1 MREGSLELDA
11 LFSDA
16 IKEGDGNCVLHSWKY
31 LLPLFKSS
39 DRKKYSIE
47 VLNMLRQY
55 EYEDRHKNRFVSTHS
70 APAQYIP
77 ADLHQERLNRLC
89 KLSV

>member
-31 LLPLFKSS
+31 LLLLFKS
-39 DRKKYSIE
+39 
-47 VLNMLRQY
+47 
-55 EYEDRHKNRFVSTHS
+55 
-70 APAQYIP
+70 
-77 ADLHQERLNRLC
+77 
-89 KLSV
+89 